1 MEEPFVRIFLM
12 LSIGGASV
20 VSAHW
25 ILDPLQ
31 IEGLVVD
38 LILLL
43 TAAVLGVLSDR
54 EIFRAVTRRLHVAKH
69 HLGSSE

>member
-12 LSIGGASV
+12 LSIAGASAV
-20 VSAHW
+20 LAHW

-31 IEGLVVD
+31 IEGLLVD

-43 TAAVLGVLSDR
+43 IAAVLGVLSDR

-69 HLGSSE
+69 QLGSSE